1 MMMKTYNNSFSFG
14 RVGLLIKRD
23 VVEKWKTFLFL
34 TLALFL
40 VFLFMM
46 YAYSWIPF
54 EVMSGYET
62 FSLSVLHGGT
72 TVFTY
77 YSIFVFSGIMVNMR
91 MQGDRTNFLMLP
103 AGNLEKFLERL
114 LYVTL
119 LVFIPFIVGFL
130 LADVLHM
137 LLFPLFVDD
146 EAIRTL
152 PLLPGMWDVKS
163 KVMQDTQDTLSHINL
178 NIDFSSLGYASP
190 IFSFMETV
198 WGISFYVLGGCYW
211 RKHPFVKTF
220 VLLMLFKIVAIVVLG
235 ISYVK
240 IVREVEAPVKALE
253 ILMDNFFM
261 GINQSTLLYIC
272 AGVYFVWT
280 ILNFYMAYRLF
291 CRSQVVEPKRFKS

>member
-1 MMMKTYNNSFSFG
+1 MKTYNNSFSFG

-54 EVMSGYET
+54 EVMSGYES
-62 FSLSVLHGGT
+62 FSLSVLNGCT

-103 AGNLEKFLERL
+103 ASNMEKFLTRM

-119 LVFIPFIVGFL
+119 LVFVPFIVGFL

-137 LLFPLFVDD
+137 LLFPLLVDD

-152 PLLPGMWDVKS
+152 PLLPGMWEVKS
-163 KVMQDTQDTLSHINL
+163 KVMQGSQEALNLVKL
-178 NIDFSSLGYASP
+178 NIDLSSLGYALP
-190 IFSFMETV
+190 IFPFIEAVWEASFF
-198 WGISFYVLGGCYW
+198 ILGGCYW
-211 RKHPFVKTF
+211 RKYPFAKTF
-220 VLLMLFKIVAIVVLG
+220 ALLMLSKIVAIVVIG

-253 ILMDNFFM
+253 IWMDKLCM
-261 GINQSTLLYIC
+261 GISQNTLLYIC
-272 AGVYFVWT
+272 AGVFFVWT
-280 ILNFYMAYRLF
+280 LLNFYGAYRLF